1 MYDVLE
7 KVYVN
12 TLDPI
17 DKLIVCDPKQRITVD
32 EALSHE
38 YFHSIPP
45 PAPLNTCNLPQFG
58 TKCYFYCNYFT
69 YIADLS
75 AAVVPGQGGN
85 IVPMPL
91 YPFFQTAGFSM
102 FYPIFF

>member
-32 EALSHE
+32 EALSHD
-38 YFHSIPP
+38 YIHSIHL
-45 PAPLNTCNLPQFG
+45 PAQLNTGILP
-58 TKCYFYCNYFT
+58 
-69 YIADLS
+69 
-75 AAVVPGQGGN
+75 
-85 IVPMPL
+85 
-91 YPFFQTAGFSM
+91 
-102 FYPIFF
+102 

>member
-12 TLDPI
+12 SLDPI

-45 PAPLNTCNLPQFG
+45 PAPLTTCNLPQFG
-58 TKCYFYCNYFT
+58 TQFYFYCNHSNTGSSWNYFA
-69 YIADLS
+69 YAS
-75 AAVVPGQGGN
+75 VPVDQ
-85 IVPMPL
+85 ITSEKVM
-91 YPFFQTAGFSM
+91 
-102 FYPIFF
+102 